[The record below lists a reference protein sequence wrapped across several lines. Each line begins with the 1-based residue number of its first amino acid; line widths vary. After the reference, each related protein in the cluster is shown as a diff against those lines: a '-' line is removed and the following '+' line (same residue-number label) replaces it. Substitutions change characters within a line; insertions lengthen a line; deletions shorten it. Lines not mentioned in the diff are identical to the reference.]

1 MDNALT
7 SVLCQVCKNGQFKTL
22 YPVRDNN
29 QGAPGE
35 WNVEQCTSCGLGRLS
50 PFPAPEEIG
59 SFYQDIFYDEK
70 GERFQSWMETLR
82 RKLGALRGSKLNKMF
97 PKRGKLLDFGS
108 GAGHFCD
115 GMRDAGWDVI
125 DIDPFSPKSS
135 FSHKA
140 TIRNGDEVLLDYP
153 DNHFDVITLWY
164 VIEHLRNPD
173 FVLRELF
180 RVLKPGGIVLLST
193 QDFDSRQAKV
203 FGKDWL
209 FLDPPRHLFQ
219 FSPATLG
226 RMAENIGYQKTDVD
240 WASIE
245 MGPFTILQSILN
257 KILGNRNYLFRFLQ
271 KRGVGRLLP
280 GETPQDFAKG
290 SMLSL
295 LLLPLLGPLAVF
307 LYFYW
312 QRKNSGDIFN
322 LYLKKP

>member
-1 MDNALT
+1 MTAT
-7 SVLCQVCKNGQFKTL
+7 PCQVCKNSEFKTL
-22 YPVRDNN
+22 YSVRDNN
-29 QGAPGE
+29 QGAPGAWTIE
-35 WNVEQCTSCGLGRLS
+35 ECAACGLGRLA
-50 PFPAPEEIG
+50 PFPEAEEIG

-82 RKLGALRGSKLNKMF
+82 KKFAGLRGRKINRML
-97 PKRGKLLDFGS
+97 PERGELLDFGS

-115 GMRDAGWDVI
+115 AMRDAGWNVI

-135 FSHKA
+135 YSHKA

-164 VIEHLRNPD
+164 VIEHLRNPG
-173 FVLRELF
+173 FVLTELF
-180 RVLKPGGIVLLST
+180 RVLKPGGAILLST
-193 QDFDSRQAKV
+193 QDFDSVQAKY
-203 FGKDWL
+203 FGADWL

-219 FSPATLG
+219 FSSTTLC
-226 RMAENIGYQKTDVD
+226 RMAEDIGYKKIDVD

-245 MGPFTILQSILN
+245 LGPFTILQSIMN

-271 KRGVGRLLP
+271 KRGIGRLLP
-280 GETPQDFAKG
+280 EETPQDFAKG
-290 SMLSL
+290 SILSL
-295 LLLPLLGPLAVF
+295 LLLPFVGPVAVF

-312 QRKNSGDIFN
+312 QTKNSGDIFN